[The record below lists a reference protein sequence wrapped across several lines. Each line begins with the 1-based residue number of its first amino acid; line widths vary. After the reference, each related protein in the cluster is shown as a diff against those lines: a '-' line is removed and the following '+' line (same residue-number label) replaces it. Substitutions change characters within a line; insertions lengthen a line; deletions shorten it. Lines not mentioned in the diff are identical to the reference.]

1 MEDIGKIL
9 PKVLKPQLACLEPP
23 VVEVL
28 APLWIQV
35 AGKTLAKQCR
45 PVAFSGGTLTL
56 ATDDADW
63 AAPLQQVA
71 EEIRAQVNNF
81 LGKPVVRRL
90 RISRLARLDRGDRPP
105 RWPENLLASKTHR
118 KDWRGKV
125 PGAAPGLTQVKGRPS
140 AKSVGRKPG
149 KAA

>member
-1 MEDIGKIL
+1 MEEIGKIL
-9 PKVLKPQLACLEPP
+9 PKVLKPQLSCFEPP

-35 AGKTLAKQCR
+35 AGKVLAKQCR

-63 AAPLQQVA
+63 AKPLQQVA
-71 EEIRAQVNNF
+71 DEIRTHVNNF
-81 LGKPVVRRL
+81 LGKPVVKRL
-90 RISRLARLDRGDRPP
+90 RILRLGKLNRSDRPP
-105 RWPENLLASKTHR
+105 WPLENLLVSKPHR

-125 PGAAPGLTQVKGRPS
+125 SGAAPDLAQVIGRPCGKNS
-140 AKSVGRKPG
+140 GRKPG